1 MIQLSLGLRTIFFL
15 YDCRREFEK
24 DLPSDRLTQE
34 GIAKALDIP
43 RSHVT
48 RIVRPLISDGL
59 VREEKRRV
67 KGRDRMLKVYS
78 LTPSGFEKV
87 EANLKELMDRELR
100 VISGGDE
107 FQTTVSRIMEMHER
121 PGTLE
126 MVSGLM
132 EGGVLQ
138 LDRER
143 AIISNADLDME
154 DFFERDEELSRAE
167 EFLEGDALVLVII
180 SNRGYGS
187 SALMRKTALQ
197 MTERPLMW
205 HDLSVDGSEEA
216 ISNTIYRFEMAIG
229 CVCIDELKERDA
241 LICFDNYHLLPER
254 GVDCMIEILE
264 RLRNGRVK
272 MMVAMRGETPSYNR
286 FYQKNDIDCGRV
298 VEVRLGRLSPHC
310 LESMFGSD
318 MDEEALKLI
327 YMLTRGQPL
336 ALNLL
341 RKADD
346 VGLKD
351 LFPNE
356 EVRFMM
362 YLRTKKKSRDSDV
375 E

>member
-1 MIQLSLGLRTIFFL
+1 MIQIPLGLKTIFFL

-24 DLPSDRLTQE
+24 ELPSDLLTQE
-34 GIAKALDIP
+34 GIAQALGIP

-59 VREEKRRV
+59 VKEEKRHVR
-67 KGRDRMLKVYS
+67 GRDRILKVYS

-87 EANLKELMDRELR
+87 DANLKELMDSGLR

-107 FQTTVSRIMEMHER
+107 FLTTVSRIMEMHER

-126 MVSGLM
+126 IVSTLM
-132 EGGVLQ
+132 DGGVLQ
-138 LDRER
+138 LDKER
-143 AIISNADLDME
+143 VVISNAELDME
-154 DFFERDEELSRAE
+154 DFYERDEELSNAE
-167 EFLEGDALVLVII
+167 EFLKEDALAMVII

-187 SALMRKTALQ
+187 SALMKKAALQ
-197 MTERPLMW
+197 MTERPLLW
-205 HDLSVDGSEEA
+205 YDLSKDGSEEA
-216 ISNTIYRFEMAIG
+216 IVSTMNAFEAAIG
-229 CVCIDELKERDA
+229 CSCIEELKERDA

-254 GVDCMIEILE
+254 GVDCMIDMLE
-264 RLRNGRVK
+264 RLRDGKVK
-272 MMVAMRGETPSYNR
+272 IMVAMRGETPSYNR
-286 FYQKNDIDCGRV
+286 FYQKNDVDRGRV
-298 VEVRLGRLSPHC
+298 VEVRLGRLSPYC

-341 RKADD
+341 RKGDG
-346 VGLKD
+346 VGLRE

-362 YLRTKKKSRDSDV
+362 YLRTRKRPLDSDN